1 MLELYKN
8 IKSYREKLGL
18 SQTELAEKI
27 GYTSKTTISK
37 IEAGKI
43 DLPQS
48 KIEAFAKVLGTT
60 PGALMGWEKP
70 EQSDDE
76 LLRLLDDPVN
86 RALFEKLMRLSDDN
100 LSLIEAQIDF
110 LEARQDKQ

>member
-1 MLELYKN
+1 
-8 IKSYREKLGL
+8 
-18 SQTELAEKI
+18 
-27 GYTSKTTISK
+27 
-37 IEAGKI
+37 
-43 DLPQS
+43 
-48 KIEAFAKVLGTT
+48 
-60 PGALMGWEKP
+60 MGWEKP

>member
-8 IKSYREKLGL
+8 IKSYRERLGL

-70 EQSDDE
+70 EQSNDE
-76 LLRLLDDPVN
+76 LLRLLDDPIN
-86 RALFEKLMRLSDDN
+86 RRIFEKL
-100 LSLIEAQIDF
+100 EAMSP
-110 LEARQDKQ
+110 EARKVALAQLDALAKYQDK